1 MSDRRESSARLAQNA
16 FAARRLFAILL
27 RHLYVMRTS
36 WPRILEMAYWPT
48 MQMILWGFASQ
59 FFRGHSSWVAQA
71 SGILVGAVLLW
82 EVLNRSHMGF
92 AFSFIEEIW
101 SRNLGHLYITP
112 LRPYE
117 HVLAVAAMSLIRTVI
132 GLFPST
138 LLAIVLYRTNV
149 YDMGLPLLAFFAN
162 LVVMGWS
169 VGMLS
174 ATLVLRFGM
183 GAEGLA
189 GVVVAGLSPLAAIYY
204 PVETLPDWLRPLAL
218 ALPPAHVFEG
228 MRAVMFDRVFRWDLF
243 WNATL
248 LNVAYF
254 VLASLFFLAMVRVA
268 RRKGL
273 FINMGE

>member
-1 MSDRRESSARLAQNA
+1 MTDFPDPGARAAQSA
-16 FAARRLFAILL
+16 FVGRRLLAILL

-48 MQMILWGFASQ
+48 VQMILWGFTSQ

-71 SGILVGAVLLW
+71 SGVLVGAVLLW

-112 LRPYE
+112 LRPIE
-117 HVLAVAAMSLIRTVI
+117 HVAAVAAMSLIRTVI

-138 LLAIVLYRTNV
+138 LLAIFLYRTNL

-204 PVETLPDWLRPLAL
+204 PIDTLPGWLRPAAL

-228 MRAVMFDRVFRWDLF
+228 MRAVMFNHLFRWDLF

-248 LNVAYF
+248 LNLGYF
-254 VLASLFFLAMVRVA
+254 AAACLFFLYMVRVA
-268 RRKGL
+268 RRRGL
-273 FINMGE
+273 LISMGE